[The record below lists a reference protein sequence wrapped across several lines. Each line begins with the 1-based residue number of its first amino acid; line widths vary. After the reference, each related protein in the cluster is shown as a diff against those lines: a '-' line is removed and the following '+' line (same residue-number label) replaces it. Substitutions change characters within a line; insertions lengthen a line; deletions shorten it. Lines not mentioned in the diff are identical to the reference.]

1 MHLCSGWLVVI
12 MQDRGKG
19 VGGGEVGGEGRDQW
33 GMGTGFGGDGQG
45 STARFHASYLA
56 RAFGRVGVWELAHAA
71 CDVLSNLIR

>member
-12 MQDRGKG
+12 MQDRG
-19 VGGGEVGGEGRDQW
+19 EGRDQW
-33 GMGTGFGGDGQG
+33 SMGTGFGGGGQG

-71 CDVLSNLIR
+71 CDVLSNLGQGVNWT